1 MIHEGMG
8 NKMMVWMQEGSVPK
22 ARKTAV
28 TMVGWSFGSNENGR
42 EMEAM
47 GMGVCEME
55 AMGMGVCEMEAMGM
69 GVCEMEAMGMGVCDM
84 EAMGMGACDMQR
96 KATDREEE
104 RRDEVNGVGHI
115 MMLTASIP
123 EWRHIGQMGSGSA
136 VKGCTATEVS
146 VKPCSHWCNRDRI
159 PSIGAKIDRSFRW
172 RYYLRS
178 VHTVS
183 MQLERWPKT
192 HGKACRVSAPSVT
205 KLH

>member
-1 MIHEGMG
+1 
-8 NKMMVWMQEGSVPK
+8 MV
-22 ARKTAV
+22 
-28 TMVGWSFGSNENGR
+28 
-42 EMEAM
+42 AM
-47 GMGVCEME
+47 RMGVRWKQWGWEFVRWKQWGWE
-55 AMGMGVCEMEAMGM
+55 FVRWKQWGWEFVTWK
-69 GVCEMEAMGMGVCDM
+69 
-84 EAMGMGACDMQR
+84 QR

-115 MMLTASIP
+115 MMITTSIP

-183 MQLERWPKT
+183 MQSERWPKT
-192 HGKACRVSAPSVT
+192 RGKACRVSAPSVT
-205 KLH
+205 KLHYSHLYSAGIDAFEQKFTRPHSNG